1 MHPRSG
7 LWDRATQ
14 PGKTQVRAGAP
25 SPHRLPP
32 LSQRRQQ
39 PGPTGPPGARPGQ
52 GYTDSGLG
60 VLGQKGWPPGSE
72 RDALGSSFLLPDSL
86 PQFPHGP
93 EEVPSGETW
102 GGGVL
107 GRMASMEHRR
117 PAHPRITEPVSRLP
131 AVRCRS
137 VAQPVAAA
145 ESRGGGPQICAGCL
159 PGRPPHPGPAGHTR
173 ALLGKTAVTSRGA
186 YPPEAHLWWSQEVQP
201 SRQRSS
207 RRDRIALRLEAAF
220 SRRVARDSAFLCIQ
234 CFGGWENALSWVH
247 CLPTSPSRRGIPF
260 PLPTRA
266 HMHFYFK

>member
-102 GGGVL
+102 GGGRV
-107 GRMASMEHRR
+107 GEDGVNGTPKARTPPHYRASVASAGCAMQIRCS
-117 PAHPRITEPVSRLP
+117 ACC
-131 AVRCRS
+131 RCR
-137 VAQPVAAA
+137 V
-145 ESRGGGPQICAGCL
+145 
-159 PGRPPHPGPAGHTR
+159 TR
-173 ALLGKTAVTSRGA
+173 RGA
-186 YPPEAHLWWSQEVQP
+186 PRSVQGVSQ
-201 SRQRSS
+201 
-207 RRDRIALRLEAAF
+207 D
-220 SRRVARDSAFLCIQ
+220 ARPTPAPR
-234 CFGGWENALSWVH
+234 GTRGLS
-247 CLPTSPSRRGIPF
+247 
-260 PLPTRA
+260 
-266 HMHFYFK
+266 